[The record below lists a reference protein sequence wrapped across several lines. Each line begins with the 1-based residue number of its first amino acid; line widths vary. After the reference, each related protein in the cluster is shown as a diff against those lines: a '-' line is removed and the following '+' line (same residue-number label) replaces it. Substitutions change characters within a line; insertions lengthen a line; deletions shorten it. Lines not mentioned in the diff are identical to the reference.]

1 VRLQLR
7 HLPNAL
13 TILRL
18 LLVPPLAWLLL
29 IGDYDTALWVALVA
43 GISDAL
49 DGALARLFRWQSWL
63 GGILD
68 PLADKLMLVTGYL
81 CLWWRGA
88 LPDWLAALVLGRDLV
103 IVAGAIAFHRL
114 IARIEPEPSVVGK
127 LTTFAQ
133 LLFLLALLVDLG
145 SRLAL
150 GAVLPALAVIA
161 GTLTVASGI
170 DYVWRF
176 GTRARSARRDRTSG
190 GTQ

>member
-1 VRLQLR
+1 MQLR

-29 IGDYDTALWVALVA
+29 AGDYDAALWVAMIA
-43 GISDAL
+43 GVTDAL
-49 DGALARLFRWQSWL
+49 DGALARLCGWQSWL

-81 CLWWRGA
+81 CLWWQGV

-103 IVAGAIAFHRL
+103 IVVGAIAFHRL

-150 GAVLPALAVIA
+150 GAVLPALAVVA
-161 GTLTVASGI
+161 ATLTVASGI

-176 GTRARSARRDRTSG
+176 GLRARSAARQRNSG
-190 GTQ
+190 DAR